1 MHNLVNKPTDMKN
14 KLKRFLGLLLLT
26 LTLSFSNVSTTDA
39 QCPMCRMSAESNLK
53 NGGTEGKGLNNGI
66 LYLLATPYL
75 MIGGIA
81 YFWYRNR
88 RKNEDEE
95 FVSSED

>member
-1 MHNLVNKPTDMKN
+1 MKN
-14 KLKRFLGLLLLT
+14 KIKRFLGLLLLS
-26 LTLSFSNVSTTDA
+26 LTLSLSSVSSADA

-53 NGGTEGKGLNNGI
+53 NGGDAGKGLNNGI

-88 RKNEDEE
+88 RKNEEDD
-95 FVSSED
+95 FISSED